1 MPLMLLKDKFPEL
14 ENNYSNKN
22 QDNFSDVIY
31 KSTQK
36 LFWTNCSRGH
46 LLYKTPLEFKRY
58 PNCSSCSLI
67 DKNNIEYEET
77 LAYLYPEIAN
87 LMDDINLYAADAI
100 RPDSKLKA
108 HWKDRSE
115 KIAVSKR
122 VSEAIKSQKVERVHY
137 GSKKILR
144 DKKSVK
150 TPSKNHVR
158 KVNKTA
164 TKPLFREQ
172 FPEYASWLKNDESF
186 TIGSNKKTQWVCP
199 QGHEFESSVRNFIK
213 RTNKCTVC
221 SGIICISGV
230 NDIKTTHPDIACF
243 ISLPPAESIT
253 SSYSGDVDFCCP
265 DCGFEWT
272 SPLPYR
278 KFKNERKSFNCPACY
293 GKVVRKGYN
302 DLLSFMPQIKKY
314 WHENNTFGPDEV
326 TFGSE
331 KIVLLNCS
339 TPECDNIVPTYPYVL
354 TRNSS
359 KTQFLCS
366 SCQGSTG
373 EKELLDLVKSWGFKC
388 IENDRLILGGK
399 ELDIYIP
406 SKRIAIEFNG
416 VYWHSSAVQLDKNY
430 HYEKWKACKDKN
442 IQLITVWE
450 DDWRNK
456 RDLIIRSIE
465 YKLGVSQQEKV
476 FARKT
481 YVENISELD
490 ARNFLNQYHIQGS
503 VNGCKNYGLLYNG
516 DVISIMSVKKRD
528 RSIIIDRYATS
539 YSVPGGF
546 TKLLTHVLKN
556 NSDINKVITF
566 SDHTVSNGG
575 LYANNGFIADKEID
589 PDYMYVYRQSRYH
602 KFNFRKSR
610 FRDDDNLLYDPDMS
624 ESELA
629 RLNGIP
635 RIWDAGKTR
644 WVLQIS

>member
-1 MPLMLLKDKFPEL
+1 MLLKDKFPEL
-14 ENNYSNKN
+14 KNNYSNKN
-22 QDNFSDVIY
+22 QDSFSDVTY

-36 LFWTNCSRGH
+36 LFWTNCSRKH

-58 PNCSSCSLI
+58 PNCLSCALI

-108 HWKDRSE
+108 HWKDSSE

-122 VSEAIKSQKVERVHY
+122 VSEAINSQKVERVHY

-144 DKKSVK
+144 DKKGVK
-150 TPSKNHVR
+150 TSSKNHVR

-164 TKPLFREQ
+164 TKPLFRDQ

-186 TIGSNKKTQWVCP
+186 TIGSNKKTLWVCP

-221 SGIICISGV
+221 SGIVCVSGV
-230 NDIKTTHPDIACF
+230 NDIQITHPDIACF
-243 ISLPPAESIT
+243 ISYPSPESIT
-253 SSYSGDVDFCCP
+253 SAYSGDVNFCCP

-272 SPLPYR
+272 SLLPYR

-302 DLLSFMPQIKKY
+302 DLLSFMPQIEKV
-314 WHENNTFGPDEV
+314 WHKDNAFGPEEV

-339 TPECDNIVPTYPYVL
+339 TPECENIVPTYPYVL
-354 TRNSS
+354 TRNPS

-366 SCQGSTG
+366 SCHGSTG
-373 EKELLDLVKSWGFKC
+373 EKELLELVRSWGFKC

-406 SKRIAIEFNG
+406 SRRIAIEFNG
-416 VYWHSSAVQLDKNY
+416 VYWHSSAVRLDKKY

-450 DDWRNK
+450 DDWRDN
-456 RDLIIRSIE
+456 RDLIIRTIE

-490 ARNFLNQYHIQGS
+490 ARDFLNQNHIQGH
-503 VNGCKNYGLLYNG
+503 VNGCIHYGLLYNN
-516 DVISIMSVKKRD
+516 DIVAVMSVKRKND
-528 RSIIIDRYATS
+528 SIIIDRYATS

-546 TKLLTHVLKN
+546 TKLLTHMLKD
-556 NSDINKVITF
+556 NSGVDKVITF
-566 SDHTVSNGG
+566 SDHTVSEGG
-575 LYANNGFIADKEID
+575 LYANNGFVADKEIA
-589 PDYMYVYRQSRYH
+589 PDYMYVYKQSRYH

-610 FRDDDNLLYDPDMS
+610 FRDDDNLSYDPDMS

-629 RLNGIP
+629 KLNAID

-644 WVLQIS
+644 WVLQVS

>member
-1 MPLMLLKDKFPEL
+1 MLLKDKFPEL
-14 ENNYSNKN
+14 KNNYSNKN
-22 QDNFSDVIY
+22 QDSFSDAIY

-36 LFWTNCSRGH
+36 LFWTNCSRKH

-58 PNCSSCSLI
+58 PNCPSCALI

-108 HWKDRSE
+108 HWKDSSE

-122 VSEAIKSQKVERVHY
+122 VSEAINSQKVERVHY

-144 DKKSVK
+144 DKKGVK

-164 TKPLFREQ
+164 TKPLFRDQ

-186 TIGSNKKTQWVCP
+186 TIGSNKKTLWVCP

-221 SGIICISGV
+221 SGIVCVSGV
-230 NDIKTTHPDIACF
+230 NDIQITHPDIACF
-243 ISLPPAESIT
+243 ISYPSPESIT
-253 SSYSGDVDFCCP
+253 SAYSGDVNFCCP

-272 SPLPYR
+272 SLLPYR

-302 DLLSFMPQIKKY
+302 DLLSFMPQIEKV
-314 WHENNTFGPDEV
+314 WHKDNAFGPEEV

-339 TPECDNIVPTYPYVL
+339 TPECENIVPTYPYVL
-354 TRNSS
+354 TRNPS

-366 SCQGSTG
+366 SCHGSTG
-373 EKELLDLVKSWGFKC
+373 EKELLELVRSWGFKC

-406 SKRIAIEFNG
+406 SRRIAIEFNG
-416 VYWHSSAVQLDKNY
+416 VYWHSSAVRLDKKY

-450 DDWRNK
+450 DDWRDN
-456 RDLIIRSIE
+456 RDLIIRTIE

-490 ARNFLNQYHIQGS
+490 ARDFLNQNHIQGH
-503 VNGCKNYGLLYNG
+503 VNGCIHYGLLYNN
-516 DVISIMSVKKRD
+516 DIVAVMSVKRKND
-528 RSIIIDRYATS
+528 SIIIDRYATS

-546 TKLLTHVLKN
+546 TKLLTHMLKD
-556 NSDINKVITF
+556 NSGVDKVITF
-566 SDHTVSNGG
+566 SDHTVSEGG
-575 LYANNGFIADKEID
+575 LYANNGFVADKEIA
-589 PDYMYVYRQSRYH
+589 PDYMYVYKQSRYH

-610 FRDDDNLLYDPDMS
+610 FRDDDNLSYDPDMS

-629 RLNGIP
+629 KLNAID

-644 WVLQIS
+644 WVLQVS

>member
-1 MPLMLLKDKFPEL
+1 MLLKDKFPEL
-14 ENNYSNKN
+14 KDNYSDKN
-22 QDNFSDVIY
+22 QENFSDVIY

-36 LFWTNCSRGH
+36 LFWTNCSRRH

-58 PNCSSCSLI
+58 QNCPSCALI

-77 LAYLYPEIAN
+77 LAYLYPEIAS

-164 TKPLFREQ
+164 TKPLFRDQ

-186 TIGSNKKTQWVCP
+186 TIGSNKKTLWVCP

-213 RTNKCTVC
+213 RKNKCTVC
-221 SGIICISGV
+221 SGIICIPGV
-230 NDIKTTHPDIACF
+230 NDINTTHPDIACF
-243 ISLPPAESIT
+243 ISSPPAESIT

-265 DCGFEWT
+265 DCGFKWT

-278 KFKNERKSFNCPACY
+278 KFKNQRRSFNCPACY

-302 DLLSFMPQIKKY
+302 DLLSFMPQIEKV
-314 WHENNTFGPDEV
+314 WHKDNAFGPDEV

-331 KIVLLNCS
+331 KVVLLNCS
-339 TPECDNIVPTYPYVL
+339 TPECENIVPTYPYVL
-354 TRNSS
+354 ARNPS

-366 SCQGSTG
+366 SCNGSTG
-373 EKELLDLVKSWGFKC
+373 EKELLELVKSWGFKC
-388 IENDRLILGGK
+388 IENDRLILSGK

-416 VYWHSSAVQLDKNY
+416 VYWHSSAMQLDKNY

-450 DDWRNK
+450 DDWRDN
-456 RDLIIRSIE
+456 RDFIIRTIE

-490 ARNFLNQYHIQGS
+490 ARNFLNQNHIQGH
-503 VNGCKNYGLLYNG
+503 VNGCRHYGLLYNN
-516 DVISIMSVKKRD
+516 DIVAVMSVKKRD

-539 YSVPGGF
+539 CSVPGGF
-546 TKLLTHVLKN
+546 TKLLTYVLKD
-556 NSDINKVITF
+556 NSDIDKVITF
-566 SDHTVSNGG
+566 SDHTVSDGG
-575 LYANNGFIADKEID
+575 LYAHNGFVADKEIS

-629 RLNGIP
+629 KLNVID

-644 WVLQIS
+644 WVLYVS